1 MKMLKTTTWRG
12 SLGFLEAVGIRTIPR
27 SRSRQWQSQAC
38 GWDPCTPAT
47 AQYVQMEHVPLC
59 HVSAMCM
66 MDFQFLEQQPQ
77 AAPCAVAARAEGLDG
92 LGWTK
97 PSRRSTPVFCVKYI
111 EIRLGTQPYRNHGT
125 LNRKGSLS
133 PNLARLSSPRSS
145 GLAVTRSP
153 SNCPLCAKRAGPEQ

>member
-1 MKMLKTTTWRG
+1 MDFVERSEPTQSFKVSQGNGNLR
-12 SLGFLEAVGIRTIPR
+12 LVVGILVHL
-27 SRSRQWQSQAC
+27 Q
-38 GWDPCTPAT
+38 
-47 AQYVQMEHVPLC
+47 QMEHVPLC

-66 MDFQFLEQQPQ
+66 MNFQFLEQQPQ
-77 AAPCAVAARAEGLDG
+77 AAPCVVAARAGGRGG

-97 PSRRSTPVFCVKYI
+97 PSQHSTPAFCVKYI
-111 EIRLGTQPYRNHGT
+111 EIILGTQPYRNHGT

-153 SNCPLCAKRAGPEQ
+153 SNCPLCAKRAGPEHGG

>member
-1 MKMLKTTTWRG
+1 MDFSERSESAQTLKVGQGNGNLR
-12 SLGFLEAVGIRTIPR
+12 LVVGILVHL
-27 SRSRQWQSQAC
+27 Q
-38 GWDPCTPAT
+38 
-47 AQYVQMEHVPLC
+47 QYVQMEHVPLC
-59 HVSAMCM
+59 HVSAMCI

-77 AAPCAVAARAEGLDG
+77 AAPCAVAARAEGLGG

-153 SNCPLCAKRAGPEQ
+153 SNCPLCAKRAGPGHGG